1 MTAPAF
7 TAWAKKVHAEEYG
20 VMLLSP
26 QVNNLT
32 SISYERISR
41 ATQMDPF
48 LRRLLSLLTTGNYEE
63 ITLALKDA
71 GSPKIGRGM
80 AVNYQ
85 DLSIYRE
92 CVMVQNRIW
101 IPAALEQEVAAILH
115 L

>member
-1 MTAPAF
+1 
-7 TAWAKKVHAEEYG
+7 
-20 VMLLSP
+20 
-26 QVNNLT
+26 
-32 SISYERISR
+32 
-41 ATQMDPF
+41 MDPF
-48 LRRLLSLLTTGNYEE
+48 LRRLLSLLTSGNYEE

-115 L
+115 LGHKGVCNMIRIASTLCYWKGITEDIKEVSNICFP